1 MHAHIET
8 IRKTRSRQGL
18 FGVLVFGWTGTI
30 VAAMAAIVVSFFLFG
45 YWYPYWRRA
54 DMDFMMVYQGF
65 LLNDGRPQ
73 DFFDHPGHLNVLL
86 TDVWFRLLHGIGAL
100 KVIALSD
107 IPPAADS
114 VNFELVWTAAVRA
127 GRLLSLVLVLCFVG
141 VFAALLRRLVADWRI
156 AALGI
161 LMLALSSAVM
171 WHARVIRTDLLAA
184 GLEFAGLLLLL
195 EAARSPDWRWR
206 PAVVGI
212 AVMLCTLGVVNKVQA
227 ILLALAW
234 TVVAMFFGVRGDNA
248 GSSWHSPRRAI
259 VPIALLAAA
268 ALLTAIPAAD
278 LIRLGLVER
287 PASLFPFPPPPFG
300 IVGLYQAMVAAWVV
314 AAILAFAAIWRVPP
328 LETIA
333 TLLAALIG
341 VCTGL
346 LALDIRYHPQNVLS
360 VVNPIEHMMAWAS
373 FSDPQLATGDGVF
386 SSRLFQ
392 SLVFGIADVFA
403 RFTFVLHFSTRATV
417 FLQWLVCAG
426 MVMAWR
432 RGERLLV
439 GQVGILLAAAWGL
452 DAVGTLRD
460 LHIEY
465 AIYADPLVVIAACW
479 LLANF
484 SAPASHRLAFPLGA
498 LLLTV
503 NAVFGQFEP
512 IKQGL
517 RRAGPESTCSWLP
530 RHIRLVERFPFCPP
544 KT

>member
-8 IRKTRSRQGL
+8 IWKTRSRQGL
-18 FGVLVFGWTGTI
+18 FGLLVFGWTGTI
-30 VAAMAAIVVSFFLFG
+30 IAAMTAIVVSFFLFG

-65 LLNDGRPQ
+65 LLNDGQPQ
-73 DFFDHPGHLNVLL
+73 DFFMHPGHLNVLL
-86 TDVWFRLLHGIGAL
+86 TDAWFRLLHGIGAL

-107 IPPAADS
+107 IPPAADTT
-114 VNFELVWTAAVRA
+114 NFELAWTAAVRA
-127 GRLLSLVLVLCFVG
+127 GRLLSLLLVLGFVG

-156 AALGI
+156 AALGV

-184 GLEFAGLLLLL
+184 GLEFSGLLLLL
-195 EAARSPDWRWR
+195 KAARSPDWSWR

-212 AVMLCTLGVVNKVQA
+212 AVMLCTLGVVNKAQA

-234 TVVAMFFGVRGDNA
+234 TVVVMFFGVRSEHA
-248 GSSWHSPRRAI
+248 VSIWLSPRRAI
-259 VPIALLAAA
+259 VPMALLAAA
-268 ALLTAIPAAD
+268 ALLVAIPAAD
-278 LIRLGLVER
+278 LIRVGLVER
-287 PASLFPFPPPPFG
+287 SASLFPFSPPPFG
-300 IVGLYQAMVAAWVV
+300 IVGLYQAMIAGWIA
-314 AAILAFAAIWRVPP
+314 AAILAFAAMWRVPP
-328 LETIA
+328 LETVA

-341 VCTGL
+341 VCAGL
-346 LALDIRYHPQNVLS
+346 LALDIRYHPQTLLS
-360 VVNPIEHMMAWAS
+360 VVNPIEHMLAWAT
-373 FSDPQLATGDGVF
+373 FSDPQLASGGVF
-386 SSRLFQ
+386 SSRLVQ
-392 SLVFGIADVFA
+392 SLLFGIADVFA
-403 RFTFVLHFSTRATV
+403 RLTFMLHSSTRATV
-417 FLQWLVCAG
+417 FLQWLVFAG

-439 GQVGILLAAAWGL
+439 AQVGILLAAAWGL

-479 LLANF
+479 LLANL
-484 SAPASHRLAFPLGA
+484 PQLESHRLAFPLVA
-498 LLLTV
+498 LLLAV
-503 NAVFGQFEP
+503 NAAFGQFEP

-530 RHIRLVERFPFCPP
+530 RHIRLIERFPFCPP